1 MTDEPVT
8 ADLVFL
14 RKHNVYMYKMIQ
26 TFFRMASK
34 PKRRRT
40 KSPDVPQ
47 NPPSQR
53 LDTDV
58 QNLARMRNLP
68 EIPSNTVTADNCIS
82 ENSFITGIAIFFSK
96 LDQDQKKILLDKFFL
111 LEIMMKQMANLSE
124 IHVVGSIGEHV
135 HFLEAYFNDVDV
147 VFVVKS
153 VVAFERHFVEEDCD
167 YELCLQIDDTDTQVP
182 GYIKLKEI
190 SKDQTDVPS
199 FYSSYEARKETVD
212 AHNNNRV
219 VWNEVYQLLG
229 QNVFSRYYFH
239 NGPSCST
246 KFVSTYQHFDGVDIV
261 YAIKCKEWPKIADEW
276 LERRREYDWPA
287 GSLMEEAVETGC
299 FLVPVG
305 GHHSRYKD
313 LEWRISFV
321 LAERLLIRRMNS
333 IQRFVY
339 WFIKTIKNVVF
350 TNYSDIISSYI
361 IKTTILWVSEEND
374 VSNWQPSFV
383 LYYIRLCFLKILN
396 FFQADF
402 CPNYF
407 MRTCNLFHGKYSDI
421 QKSGL
426 VETITNFLNPSLF
439 LSTLNN
445 MESVQHA
452 IEIMNA
458 TNQVTWNSLNI
469 ALCRHFCELITNI
482 AVGIVF
488 NKKEEN
494 NANFASKWLD
504 HLLILV
510 KNNRHNLSVVF
521 QEILTENLS
530 VLRVRA
536 QAAVIYKNMQ
546 SSPEMLTKQQKF
558 NSLRHLIEDHRL
570 QVMGMSVGELIQ
582 IAHVFFSFGLL
593 ENCLHLVTPVLKMT
607 LQKPQIRLNNNK
619 SMFDLLEVLSESN
632 EFDLAFS
639 SPVRPVVNIQLYPFE
654 FPMLTR
660 DLLVEC
666 FALKETYNYYSEWD
680 IGCSS
685 FNVTL
690 DPVVYACYLK
700 FKCLR
705 RIEKVKEAELALGE
719 FEEMVDKGGISHRY
733 IALNLLGCCLMDCGY
748 MERAASMFLRSAHE
762 NKRRAATFFH
772 ILKLY
777 LKVLSDEKKAK
788 TKN

>member
-1 MTDEPVT
+1 M
-8 ADLVFL
+8 
-14 RKHNVYMYKMIQ
+14 
-26 TFFRMASK
+26 
-34 PKRRRT
+34 
-40 KSPDVPQ
+40 
-47 NPPSQR
+47 
-53 LDTDV
+53 
-58 QNLARMRNLP
+58 
-68 EIPSNTVTADNCIS
+68 DN
-82 ENSFITGIAIFFSK
+82 
-96 LDQDQKKILLDKFFL
+96 
-111 LEIMMKQMANLSE
+111 SE
-124 IHVVGSIGEHV
+124 IHVVGSIGELV
-135 HFLEAYFNDVDV
+135 HSLDAYFNDRETDIDIVC
-147 VFVVKS
+147 VKKF
-153 VVAFERHFVEEDCD
+153 VAFERHFVEEDCD

-182 GYIKLKEI
+182 GYVKLKKI

-212 AHNNNRV
+212 EFNDNRV
-219 VWNEVYQLLG
+219 VWNEVYQLLDQDVLSG
-229 QNVFSRYYFH
+229 YYFH

-246 KFVSTYQHFDGVDIV
+246 NIVSTDQYIDRFDLV
-261 YAIKCKEWPKIADEW
+261 YAINCKEWPKIADEW

-339 WFIKTIKNVVF
+339 SFMKTIKDDVF

-374 VSNWQPSFV
+374 VSNWQPSLV
-383 LYYIRLCFLKILN
+383 LDYIRLCFSKILT
-396 FFQADF
+396 FLEADF

-426 VETITNFLNPSLF
+426 VETITNFLNPLQF

-458 TNQVTWNSLNI
+458 LNQVTWNSLNI
-469 ALCRHFCELITNI
+469 ALCRHLCEFITNT

-494 NANFASKWLD
+494 NADFASKWLD

-510 KNNRHNLSVVF
+510 KNNKHTLSVVF
-521 QEILTENLS
+521 KEILIENLS

-558 NSLRHLIEDHRL
+558 NSLRHLIEDYRL
-570 QVMGMSVGELIQ
+570 QVTGMSVGELIH
-582 IAHVFFSFGLL
+582 IAHVFFSFELF
-593 ENCLHLVTPVLKMT
+593 ENCLHLVIPLLNMT
-607 LQKPQIRLNNNK
+607 LQKQQIRMNCV

-632 EFDLAFS
+632 AFDLSFS

-654 FPMLTR
+654 FSMLTP
-660 DLLVEC
+660 DLQIEC
-666 FALKETYNYYSEWD
+666 FALKCSYIYYSKRD
-680 IGCSS
+680 IACSS
-685 FNVTL
+685 FKVTL
-690 DPVVYACYLK
+690 DPIVYACYLK

-705 RIEKVKEAELALGE
+705 LIEKEIEAGLALRE
-719 FEEMVDKGGISHRY
+719 FEEIVDEGISHRY
-733 IALNLLGCCLMDCGY
+733 TALNLLGCCLLECGY
-748 MERAASMFLRSAHE
+748 KERAMSMFLRSAHE
-762 NKRRAATFFH
+762 NKRRLATLFH
-772 ILKLY
+772 ILKWCL
-777 LKVLSDEKKAK
+777 
-788 TKN
+788 

>member
-1 MTDEPVT
+1 
-8 ADLVFL
+8 
-14 RKHNVYMYKMIQ
+14 MYKMIR

-47 NPPSQR
+47 NPPSER

-58 QNLARMRNLP
+58 QDLARIPNLPEAPSNTVTADVQDLARMPNLP
-68 EIPSNTVTADNCIS
+68 EAPSNTVTADNCIS
-82 ENSFITGIAIFFSK
+82 ENSFITDIAIFFSK
-96 LDQDQKKILLDKFFL
+96 LDQDKTKILLDNFFL

-124 IHVVGSIGEHV
+124 IHVVGSIGEHLYS
-135 HFLEAYFNDVDV
+135 LEAYLNDVDV
-147 VFVVKS
+147 VFVKKS

-167 YELCLQIDDTDTQVP
+167 YELCLQIDDTDNQVP
-182 GYIKLKEI
+182 GYVKLKKI

-246 KFVSTYQHFDGVDIV
+246 KFVSTNQHFDGVDIV

-339 WFIKTIKNVVF
+339 WFIKTIKDVVF

-374 VSNWQPSFV
+374 VSNWQPSMV
-383 LYYIRLCFLKILN
+383 LDYIRLCFLKILN
-396 FFQADF
+396 FLQADF

-407 MRTCNLFHGKYSDI
+407 MRTCNLFHGKYLDI
-421 QKSGL
+421 QKSAL
-426 VETITNFLNPSLF
+426 LETITNFLDPSLF
-439 LSTLNN
+439 LSRLNS

-452 IEIMNA
+452 IEVVNA
-458 TNQVTWNSLNI
+458 TNQINWNSLNI
-469 ALCRHFCELITNI
+469 AFCRHLCELITNI

-494 NANFASKWLD
+494 NADFASKWLD

-510 KNNRHNLSVVF
+510 KNNGHNLSVVF

-558 NSLRHLIEDHRL
+558 NCLRHLIEDHRL

-582 IAHVFFSFGLL
+582 IAHVFFSFGLF

-607 LQKPQIRLNNNK
+607 LQKPQIRMNNNN
-619 SMFDLLEVLSESN
+619 SMVDLLEVLSESN
-632 EFDLAFS
+632 EFDLSFS

-654 FPMLTR
+654 FPMLTS
-660 DLLVEC
+660 DLQIEC
-666 FALKETYNYYSEWD
+666 LALKATYNYYSKRG
-680 IGCSS
+680 IGYSS
-685 FNVTL
+685 FKVTL

-700 FKCLR
+700 FKCLQ
-705 RIEKVKEAELALGE
+705 KA
-719 FEEMVDKGGISHRY
+719 M
-733 IALNLLGCCLMDCGY
+733 
-748 MERAASMFLRSAHE
+748 
-762 NKRRAATFFH
+762 
-772 ILKLY
+772 LKLFQFIWF
-777 LKVLSDEKKAK
+777 VAFTTSIAC
-788 TKN
+788 